1 MSYGIEITGPNGTT
15 TVFGSS
21 LRQMNAVLLA
31 TATLAG
37 QASVSYTGIAEA
49 TNASKVVVVTA
60 KNNPTFF
67 SNQGVNLTRST
78 ASGGTITLTNAST
91 ASITIKVS
99 IYRIS

>member
-21 LRQMNAVLLA
+21 LRQMNAV
-31 TATLAG
+31 
-37 QASVSYTGIAEA
+37 A